1 MQKRHVKIKI
11 CVIIFSVLV
20 GMTGCDFSGKLRE
33 YLEQGAETVESSERE
48 EEESSAKKDEPVDE
62 IAKIRLI
69 RVVDGDTLLAELDG
83 QETYVRLIGVN
94 TPESVASE
102 EYLEKTGKENTEEG
116 KAASNFVRELLSG
129 TEWLY
134 LEYDEEKK
142 DQYDRTL
149 GYVWLSEDRTD
160 ISNML
165 NARLIMEGHAETM
178 TIRPNI
184 KHAKEL
190 SALENDGK

>member
-1 MQKRHVKIKI
+1 
-11 CVIIFSVLV
+11 
-20 GMTGCDFSGKLRE
+20 MTGCNFSGKLRE